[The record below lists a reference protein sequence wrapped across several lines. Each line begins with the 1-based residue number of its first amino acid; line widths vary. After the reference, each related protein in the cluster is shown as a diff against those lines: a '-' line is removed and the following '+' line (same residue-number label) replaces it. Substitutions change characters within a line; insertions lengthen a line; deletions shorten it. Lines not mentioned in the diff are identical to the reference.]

1 MSLVIKLN
9 EISKQINSK
18 IIGFLLYQYDWH
30 ELLLKFTS
38 NSHCTAFS
46 SSKFGRNRMGESE
59 SNSRRTYRQ
68 ILKYLTQPF
77 FAPMQMDA
85 ESWSTI
91 KMYASFWMWVLLL
104 WSSYN
109 ICLSEISRFIVA
121 ENKLKKKK
129 MNEMKINQP
138 GSVRLCL
145 CNIHSHLCCAFEI
158 NQRDQKMIY

>member
-1 MSLVIKLN
+1 MN
-9 EISKQINSK
+9 ISKQINSK

-129 MNEMKINQP
+129 WMKWKLTSQVVFASVFATFIATCVVLLKSIN
-138 GSVRLCL
+138 GIKRWYIS
-145 CNIHSHLCCAFEI
+145 
-158 NQRDQKMIY
+158 